1 MTGNNR
7 TLKINPELF
16 KLNSKIKNNKKN
28 RTNKIKC
35 KPELDRENS
44 SNANKIKKELMKKVK
59 DYQKNKEQ
67 ELSRDNNLG
76 LNKNNLESD
85 NFNIEF
91 NNSLNFLQDLAKKN
105 KEKKRKNTLKNNSNL
120 TINLDLSENLKKE
133 NVNDNNNNENINY
146 NYGCLKNGVKPTFR
160 QLNKTLKN
168 NNGNKPKVKIML
180 NNNVYEE
187 NSSKELKPETIELKP
202 ESIELKPESIELK
215 PETIELKPE
224 SIEQKSDIVEEKP
237 NIVDIKTEIIDTIK
251 KETIDSIN
259 PESIDTIKTDLIET
273 VNNINNINNNND
285 DNDNVCDINN
295 NIDEK
300 HDKED
305 ILKLK
310 NIPKINRIT
319 RKKTYKLG
327 KNKDTRKI
335 SILIKDKETQKNIRN
350 EIRKLKSKPINE
362 IKDFLIQKNLIKVG
376 SDAPPDIFR
385 KLYENSILSGEI
397 SNKNNNNMLY
407 NYYNN

>member
-35 KPELDRENS
+35 KPELDIENS

-67 ELSRDNNLG
+67 ELSRENNVG

-91 NNSLNFLQDLAKKN
+91 NNSLSFLQDLAKKN

-133 NVNDNNNNENINY
+133 NINDNNNNDNINY
-146 NYGCLKNGVKPTFR
+146 NYGCLKNGIKPTFR

-168 NNGNKPKVKIML
+168 NNDNKPKVKIML

-187 NSSKELKPETIELKP
+187 NSNRELKLETIEVKPET
-202 ESIELKPESIELK
+202 IELK

-224 SIEQKSDIVEEKP
+224 TIELKPETIELKSDIVEQKP
-237 NIVDIKTEIIDTIK
+237 DIVDIKTEIIDTIK

-259 PESIDTIKTDLIET
+259 RESIDTIKTDLIET
-273 VNNINNINNNND
+273 VNNISNNND
-285 DNDNVCDINN
+285 DNDYVCDINN
-295 NIDEK
+295 NIDDK

-310 NIPKINRIT
+310 NIPKINRIS
-319 RKKTYKLG
+319 RKKIYKLG

-335 SILIKDKETQKNIRN
+335 SILIKNKETQKNIRN
-350 EIRKLKSKPINE
+350 EIRKLKSKPLNE

-376 SDAPPDIFR
+376 SNAPPDVFR

-397 SNKNNNNMLY
+397 NNKNNNNMLY